1 MLKVYDQNKNLTGY
15 ITKIK
20 DLCIESDLSS
30 GDKTLSFEYCAKK
43 GKEVKNEY
51 YIETKTDRYVVK
63 DVDLSSDGYPSYQCQ
78 LDLEDLESC
87 MHEKFSATNSTLTD
101 VARLALAGTGWTVE
115 TDIDKKRSVSAMKAT
130 PFTILGRIRDAWM
143 CEMKFD
149 TKKKVVHFRE
159 KFGEDKG
166 VYMISGL
173 NLKRLRYT
181 GDTYDFYTRII
192 PIGKDGLKITDINNN
207 QEYVENYQYSDKI
220 KTLIWEDTSY
230 EDAKEMK
237 KDAEAKLDDL
247 SKPKKTYSVEVID
260 LAKQSVQYKILEY
273 GLGDTVLLADETT
286 GIREKQRIVKMKE
299 YPQNPEK
306 NSCELS
312 NTTLTFEELQAKLEA
327 AAAAFDNLTNA
338 DGTVKGVLVRG
349 VEANGVVGI
358 EVVIN
363 NSPTFIKLC
372 TKVDDL
378 NQDVTN
384 VKGDISQVSSDLEYT
399 KARLGT
405 VETTYIKATEG
416 AIGSAYIKDGA
427 ITNVK
432 IAEATIEASK
442 IKNINADVIN
452 VGTLRTDRLII
463 TGPDGQ
469 DSIVKAINIA
479 NGISEA
485 EVNGTKIQAASI
497 DVVDLSAFHAKL
509 AQFEVSMN
517 AIYSGKTSIRDPTS
531 GIYLATTGIG
541 AGNGALAGINESP
554 VQIYSEGSIK
564 LKGKNALLDFN
575 TVLGE
580 LNIEATSIKIASKA
594 VATTGDVE
602 LVKKDL
608 DAYKTSNIEFQQNID
623 GWKFKWEKIFNAENA
638 QEDTYQSYI
647 TFENGNIILGENDV
661 EMAKLSGD
669 LIQLGKNSESSVI
682 DLCNGTGRIVN
693 ANPNSGYKRLLI
705 EADNSVEIV
714 APTTTFIKSEN
725 GKNSCAVEVGI
736 DDKPWNPNG
745 SSGAWTKI
753 HAQQLVHDDVYNK
766 GYIDITSKTIDIE
779 THTEAALY
787 SGISIVGD
795 TGVIDIHAIGGI
807 RLKSDNLRASA
818 SHFWLDQGYSIRSS
832 IAGVLDCQL
841 LGANSGNNIVLGWGA
856 YNAKAAS
863 NTEICAGKNML
874 FRLGQSGKSW
884 IPYYKPGDTVLMGN
898 YKCSGYVTNSGK
910 EVCFSI
916 PIDRPMIGVTSVSVA
931 SSNGLIIRQGGKYTH
946 GSSASTWVKPSS
958 YSVATSL
965 NCINVVATLPN
976 TTNVVNNDTCGVQA
990 SIIITFT

>member
-130 PFTILGRIRDAWM
+130 PFTILGRILDAWM

-363 NSPTFIKLC
+363 NSPTFIKLG

-541 AGNGALAGINESP
+541 VGNGALAGINESP

-608 DAYKTSNIEFQQNID
+608 DAYKTSYIEFQQNID
-623 GWKFKWEKIFNAENA
+623 GWKFKWDSLINTDEANPEK
-638 QEDTYQSYI
+638 YKKYI
-647 TFENGNIILGENDV
+647 TFKNGNIILGENDV

-766 GYIDITSKTIDIE
+766 GYIDITSKTIDIK

-795 TGVIDIHAIGGI
+795 IGIVETVDAKNRIITVIEGNTNGGVVGRRTIPI
-807 RLKSDNLRASA
+807 
-818 SHFWLDQGYSIRSS
+818 
-832 IAGVLDCQL
+832 
-841 LGANSGNNIVLGWGA
+841 GWGYIRGYA
-856 YNAKAAS
+856 VPKYADSQGTGTKTDNKS
-863 NTEICAGKNML
+863 NTETGGTGYMFEVKTVQSGSTGNDVKLLQRLLKSNGCKGKDGKNITIDGSCGANTVYAIKEYQKKKKLGVDGCAGNATW
-874 FRLGQSGKSW
+874 R
-884 IPYYKPGDTVLMGN
+884 
-898 YKCSGYVTNSGK
+898 
-910 EVCFSI
+910 SI
-916 PIDRPMIGVTSVSVA
+916 LLR
-931 SSNGLIIRQGGKYTH
+931 
-946 GSSASTWVKPSS
+946 
-958 YSVATSL
+958 
-965 NCINVVATLPN
+965 
-976 TTNVVNNDTCGVQA
+976 
-990 SIIITFT
+990 